1 MPIRQREHMSTM
13 MFSQFIM
20 SADSVTATISRVGD
34 DGETITSQYTLTPLV
49 CCESDTNRRTETN
62 ESDTDRR
69 TETNEPQEID
79 VQKYDTDD
87 TFSDVKMFMIAKGKQ
102 NEYCEC
108 VVTLIDGS
116 IQKYLI
122 VVSSDLSRRRSR
134 HI

>member
-1 MPIRQREHMSTM
+1 MSTM

-34 DGETITSQYTLTPLV
+34 DGETLTSQYTLMPLV
-49 CCESDTNRRTETN
+49 CC

-79 VQKYDTDD
+79 VQKDDTDD
-87 TFSDVKMFMIAKGKQ
+87 TFSCVKMFMIAKGKQ

-122 VVSSDLSRRRSR
+122 VVKSDLSRRRSR
-134 HI
+134 HIQVTASLS